1 MQIEPWLIDRL
12 QFYENN
18 PHINDGAVVAVSPIS
33 GLLGG
38 PNSELLPIVE
48 MVDDSPDRRPRLAGS
63 QTLGRNVVYSGFL
76 DVTIR
81 SIGEASYKLKSIT
94 ALVVLAF
101 LGSPPLALCRL
112 LLGSRIVF
120 RTIFFV
126 PRQRLAFSVLRPS
139 ILLRHRVHDGLEFL
153 KCSDQLVAVAA

>member
-18 PHINDGAVVAVSPIS
+18 PRINDGAVVAVSPKS
-33 GLLGG
+33 GLFGAS
-38 PNSELLPIVE
+38 NSA
-48 MVDDSPDRRPRLAGS
+48 RPRLAGS

-81 SIGEASYKLKSIT
+81 SIGEASCKLKSIT

-101 LGSPPLALCRL
+101 LGLPPLALCRPL
-112 LLGSRIVF
+112 FGARIVGP
-120 RTIFFV
+120 TILFV
-126 PRQRLAFSVLRPS
+126 PRQRLAISVLRPG
-139 ILLRHRVHDGLEFL
+139 ILFRHGVHDGLEF
-153 KCSDQLVAVAA
+153 V